1 MARNDNFLARL
12 SKNDLHSALTWSN
25 AAEAHERPRFTSVC
39 RSSALATNREEG
51 SRPSAAPEHHSRAY
65 GFLGARYPGTGKPSW
80 TRGFRRSLFV
90 AQGTDVRPKQLISS
104 RGHVL
109 VSMKPASFSP
119 CMKEAVV
126 AGCAS
131 VLCCPDAFCA
141 RAASGQVVAPPSAA
155 MNSRRRRHPPLP
167 LSLRGSPVQAE

>member
-1 MARNDNFLARL
+1 MKASSRSSRRPEWYGRVARNDNFLARL

-25 AAEAHERPRFTSVC
+25 AAEVHERPRFTSVC

-80 TRGFRRSLFV
+80 ARGFRRSLFV

-131 VLCCPDAFCA
+131 VLCCPVSTPFAP
-141 RAASGQVVAPPSAA
+141 APPAA
-155 MNSRRRRHPPLP
+155 KWSRRR
-167 LSLRGSPVQAE
+167 VQR